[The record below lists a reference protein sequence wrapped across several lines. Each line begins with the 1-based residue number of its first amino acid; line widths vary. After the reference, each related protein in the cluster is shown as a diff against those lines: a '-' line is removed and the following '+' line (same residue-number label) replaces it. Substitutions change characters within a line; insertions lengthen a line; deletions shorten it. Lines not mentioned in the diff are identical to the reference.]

1 MKLLRRKAQ
10 TFEVQVQDL
19 KLQVTAPP
27 DLIEEARAAA
37 LTFREQIQSF
47 SLQHPEFRSSRRPMK
62 APAQAPASVQ
72 EMAVAAAD
80 AGVGPIFALRGAV
93 ADEVGRILARSA
105 TEVTVTCEGDMFLLR
120 RKRSKLTVHRRANG
134 RPVTVVLEPRA
145 EGFGVA
151 TSTPGGDGPDGL
163 AVIACTSMLAASATA
178 GVQALLRKPN
188 GLRSALRYLERVP
201 GVAGGVVIDGERIGV
216 AGAVELAS

>member
-19 KLQVTAPP
+19 TLQVTAPP

-47 SLQHPEFRSSRRPMK
+47 SLQHPEFRSSKRPLK
-62 APAQAPASVQ
+62 APAQAPGSVQ
-72 EMAVAAAD
+72 EMTAAAAD

-105 TEVTVTCEGDMFLLR
+105 SEITVACEGDMFLLR
-120 RKRSKLTVHRRANG
+120 RKRSKMAVRPREGRRPIA
-134 RPVTVVLEPRA
+134 VVLEPRP
-145 EGFGVA
+145 EGVGVA
-151 TSTPGGDGPDGL
+151 TSTPRGEGPDGL

-178 GVQALLRKPN
+178 GVQALLGKPN

-201 GVAGGVVIDGERIGV
+201 GVIGGVVIEGERIGV
-216 AGAVELAS
+216 AGTVELAS